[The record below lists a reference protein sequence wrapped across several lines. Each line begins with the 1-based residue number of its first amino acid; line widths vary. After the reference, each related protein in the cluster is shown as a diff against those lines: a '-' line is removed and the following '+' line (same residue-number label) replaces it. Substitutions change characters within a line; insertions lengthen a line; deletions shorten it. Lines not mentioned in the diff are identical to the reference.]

1 MFKKLLLALMLV
13 LTLAFSF
20 VIFPAGPA
28 YAASAVDINKADKAA
43 LESVTGIGPAM
54 ADRILAERKKG
65 GAFKDWNDVG
75 FRVKGIGPAASA
87 KLSGAG
93 LTVNGESTSA
103 TTKNPLQKASA
114 GMQDKK

>member
-1 MFKKLLLALMLV
+1 MFKKLLLAL
-13 LTLAFSF
+13 TLALTF
-20 VIFPAGPA
+20 VMFPAVPA
-28 YAASAVDINKADKAA
+28 LAASAIDINKADKAA

-93 LTVNGESTSA
+93 LTVNGESMSA
-103 TTKNPLQKASA
+103 STKDPLKKAGA
-114 GMQDKK
+114 TAQDKK